1 MLNSFMLIFFA
12 MAFVLIQDVV
22 VKIVSGERLRVEVHF
37 PLLALILSPRKHKKR
52 KQRRLSPPLIGAL
65 LERARYL
72 LGKSS
77 VSVQHLPTATEATS
91 AYRGFGIAGAFLGLV
106 ESAAQSFKI
115 HDDAFTLSPDNKS
128 SLVIS
133 FRVRLIFLTSALIGA
148 GTDLIKFKSRR
159 IN

>member
-1 MLNSFMLIFFA
+1 MFNSFVLIFFA

-22 VKIVSGERLRVEVHF
+22 VKIVSGERSRVEVHF

-52 KQRRLSPPLIGAL
+52 KQRRLSPPLIGA
-65 LERARYL
+65 L